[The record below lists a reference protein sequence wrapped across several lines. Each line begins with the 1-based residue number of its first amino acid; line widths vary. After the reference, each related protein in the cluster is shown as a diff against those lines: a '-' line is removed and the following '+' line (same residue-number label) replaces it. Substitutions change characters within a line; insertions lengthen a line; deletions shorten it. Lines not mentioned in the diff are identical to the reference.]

1 MGFFGS
7 APRSRSLA
15 ESSRGWVSI
24 QMVFYVLPPFLG
36 GGVCGLRRCRSAI
49 QLIELLVDLSRPEF
63 MWDFYRYHCHI
74 TLNGSVVVHV
84 HCIAVCVVLF
94 LYREGFII

>member
-1 MGFFGS
+1 VHRLQFRKLFS
-7 APRSRSLA
+7 EPVANFTY
-15 ESSRGWVSI
+15 SI
-24 QMVFYVLPPFLG
+24 N
-36 GGVCGLRRCRSAI
+36 
-49 QLIELLVDLSRPEF
+49 ELFVVLSRLGV
-63 MWDFYRYHCHI
+63 MWDFSCYHRHI